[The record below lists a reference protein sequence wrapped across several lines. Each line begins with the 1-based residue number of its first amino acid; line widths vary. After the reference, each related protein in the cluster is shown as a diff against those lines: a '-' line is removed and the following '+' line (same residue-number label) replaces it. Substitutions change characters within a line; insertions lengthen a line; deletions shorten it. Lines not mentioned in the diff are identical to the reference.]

1 VEEGQDV
8 PPATLLE
15 ATNLIDSGEV
25 KALFANAQAGG
36 AETTKVIDVAKQKG
50 IPVQEV
56 TELVP
61 DGKTYLTWMTDNIET
76 LSRNLDK

>member
-1 VEEGQDV
+1 M

-15 ATNLIDSGEV
+15 ATSLVGSGDV

-36 AETTKVIDVAKQKG
+36 AETTKLIGIAKEKG
-50 IPVQEV
+50 VPVQEV
-56 TELVP
+56 TELLP
-61 DGKTYLTWMTDNIET
+61 DGKTYLTWMTDNIAT

>member
-1 VEEGQDV
+1 VG
-8 PPATLLE
+8 
-15 ATNLIDSGEV
+15 SGEV

-36 AETTKVIDVAKQKG
+36 AETTKVIGVAKEKG
-50 IPVQEV
+50 VPVQEV

-61 DGKTYLTWMTDNIET
+61 DGKTYLTWMTDNIDT